1 MLNVF
6 TRRWI
11 MSLTNVILQ
20 KTYQETYLNYI
31 ESIKNYKTE
40 IPKSSSGN
48 IDKIDIS
55 NETQFLR
62 NSGLNLL
69 ESSITRNNT
78 NIDFKYNFS
87 DSIIQVQSNGNYN
100 SKEKSG
106 YINFS
111 INLSELLIKEKD
123 KISILPKELSIQ
135 LNFKIIEKNYTK
147 ETESYTKK
155 PDILTIIRKIVE
167 RILELVKDG
176 QNKDIKL
183 YFENQET
190 LSNFFQVEK
199 GKLAKMILAWLEAIS
214 KRINLDD
221 KDGKRENIIILIPD
235 EKLEI
240 EYEKQNLSINITSG
254 TIKLNFDSGDSLTLL
269 LNPENEQN
277 NL

>member
-147 ETESYTKK
+147 ETENYTKK

>member
-1 MLNVF
+1 
-6 TRRWI
+6 

-147 ETESYTKK
+147 ETENYTKK

>member
-1 MLNVF
+1 
-6 TRRWI
+6 
-11 MSLTNVILQ
+11 MSLTNAILQ
-20 KTYQETYLNYI
+20 KTYQVTYLNYI

-40 IPKSSSGN
+40 IPKTN
-48 IDKIDIS
+48 LENTDKIEIS
-55 NETQFLR
+55 NETNFLR

-69 ESSITRNNT
+69 DSSITQNNS

-87 DSIIQVQSNGNYN
+87 DYIIQVQSNGNYN

-111 INLSELLIKEKD
+111 INLSQLISNEKE
-123 KISILPKELSIQ
+123 KISILPKELNIQ
-135 LNFKIIEKNYTK
+135 LNFKVVEKDYTK
-147 ETESYTKK
+147 ESGNYTKK

-167 RILELVKDG
+167 RILELIKDG

-190 LSNFFQVEK
+190 LSDFFHVEK

-221 KDGKRENIIILIPD
+221 KDGKRESIIILIPD
-235 EKLEI
+235 KKLEI
-240 EYEKQNLSINITSG
+240 EYEIQNLSINITSG
-254 TIKLNFDSGDSLTLL
+254 TIKLNFESGDSQTIL
-269 LNPENEQN
+269 LNPENEEN
-277 NL
+277 KI

>member
-147 ETESYTKK
+147 ETENYTKK

-240 EYEKQNLSINITSG
+240 EYEKQNLSINIISG

>member
-147 ETESYTKK
+147 ETESYIKK